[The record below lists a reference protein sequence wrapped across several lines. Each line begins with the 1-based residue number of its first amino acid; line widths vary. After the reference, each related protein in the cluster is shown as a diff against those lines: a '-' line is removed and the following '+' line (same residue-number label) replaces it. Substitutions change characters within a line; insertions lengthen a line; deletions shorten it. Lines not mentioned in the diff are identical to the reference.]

1 MPDQNSNY
9 LPNLW
14 LRNAMSMISIEK
26 LLSPNLPLQERE
38 RVREETKK
46 IEESF
51 KHLTPIDRVGST
63 ISLYCM
69 TRLYILKLKALEQCC
84 KTYRKTPKPGQSNDF
99 ESNYEYIWTGQESFN
114 QERLDFQDYLLEV
127 QSEGY
132 GTKQLYRA
140 LPIILIMFLAAV
152 SAKLAMA
159 GVLFSLLIWWA
170 YKAFYCLL
178 PTSAKQKLK
187 STGLGEFS
195 RNPAAQ
201 QWASVLKN
209 IGPFLTIGLYAIPP
223 IALIMIVGHWLARTT
238 GLEKYLEQQQ
248 QKDKSALI
256 LRQNLQVEDKH
267 EEGFIHSRAFAI
279 TLMAIFASGL
289 PALFS
294 YYLYCTGGVDAIMGY
309 PSREPQFLKIM
320 FIQLY
325 LLSVSSCLSVLFF
338 KAWFTFPLNFLSA
351 EYDIDLTE
359 TKIEKQNAKG
369 WFAVC
374 MLWSWQ
380 SNLFSSE
387 LFWKDVRH
395 VDFSVG
401 NSFRL
406 YPLPPIFFKEQ
417 SKVYKLL
424 NRMAALFD
432 AISKN
437 KTDGNRLEIVGKHG
451 EIIEIRLDELDSEQ
465 KKDVLFYIR
474 KYAPQATISEKAQ
487 KALVGSTVLRDPKH
501 TELWFD
507 LLLDKAKRE
516 HACFEKSN
524 LSLRNGQY
532 NISRKLASGG
542 QASVYLTN
550 DREGKSFIL
559 KEFVLPEG
567 KVQHQL
573 ESMVEFEN
581 ESLILSRLDHPQ
593 IVSLKDQFIEN
604 CRAYLVIEY
613 VEGKTLR
620 ELVREKGALEEAQ
633 VLSLAKQMVA
643 ILSYLENQNPPVVHR
658 DFTPDNLILQ
668 PDGRLKLIDFSISH
682 LYQTGGG
689 ADCAGKHSYTP
700 PEQYRGEATPQSDIY
715 AFGATL
721 AFLLTGKDPQPI
733 ATSHPK
739 ETVPEISQQMDNL
752 VSRATAIPLVERYE
766 NCTWIEL
773 DLEDSASVAHAD

>member
-9 LPNLW
+9 FPNVW
-14 LRNAMSMISIEK
+14 LRNAMSTICIEK
-26 LLSPNLPLQERE
+26 PLSPNLPLQERE

-51 KHLTPIDRVGST
+51 QHLGAIDRVGST

-69 TRLYILKLKALEQCC
+69 TRLYILKLNALEQYC
-84 KTYRKTPKPGQSNDF
+84 KTYRRIPKPGQSNDL
-99 ESNYEYIWTGQESFN
+99 EDNYEYEWTGQKSFN
-114 QERLDFQDYLLEV
+114 QERLNFQDYLLDV
-127 QSEGY
+127 QNEGY
-132 GTKQLYRA
+132 GRNVLYRA
-140 LPIILIMFLAAV
+140 LPVVLTLLLAAFSV
-152 SAKLAMA
+152 KLATA

-170 YKAFYCLL
+170 YKVSYCIL
-178 PTSAKQKLK
+178 PASVKRKLK
-187 STGLGEFS
+187 STVFDKFS

-201 QWASVLKN
+201 HWAGILKN

-223 IALIMIVGHWLARTT
+223 IALIMIIGHWLARTT

-248 QKDKSALI
+248 QKDKSGLV
-256 LRQNLQVEDKH
+256 LRQNLQIQEPH
-267 EEGFIHSRAFAI
+267 EEGFIHSRAFAMI
-279 TLMAIFASGL
+279 IMAIFASGL
-289 PALFS
+289 PAFFS

-338 KAWFTFPLNFLSA
+338 RAWFTFPLNFLSA

-359 TKIEKQNAKG
+359 TKIEKQSAKG

-374 MLWSWQ
+374 MFWGWQ
-380 SNLFSSE
+380 SDLFSSE
-387 LFWKDVRH
+387 LLWKDVRH

-406 YPLPPIFFKEQ
+406 YPLPPVFFKEQ
-417 SKVYKLL
+417 SKVYRLL
-424 NRMAALFD
+424 NRLAALFD
-432 AISKN
+432 AVSKN

-451 EIIEIRLDELDSEQ
+451 EIIEIRLNELDSEQ

-516 HACFEKSN
+516 HAGYENSN

-532 NISRKLASGG
+532 TISRKLASGG
-542 QASVYLTN
+542 QASVYLTK

-593 IVSLKDQFIEN
+593 IVRLKDQFIEN

-620 ELVREKGALEEAQ
+620 EIIREEGALGESQ

-643 ILSYLENQNPPVVHR
+643 ILSYLENQNPQVVHR

-668 PDGRLKLIDFSISH
+668 PDGRIKLIDFSISH
-682 LYQTGGG
+682 LYQAGGS

-739 ETVPEISQQMDNL
+739 QTVPEISQQMDNL
-752 VSRATAIPLVERYE
+752 VSRATAIALAERYE
-766 NCTWIEL
+766 SCKWIEL
-773 DLEDSASVAHAD
+773 DLEDSAASCT

>member
-9 LPNLW
+9 FPNVW
-14 LRNAMSMISIEK
+14 LRNAMSTICIEK
-26 LLSPNLPLQERE
+26 PLSPNLPLQERE

-51 KHLTPIDRVGST
+51 QHLGAIDRVGST

-69 TRLYILKLKALEQCC
+69 TRLYILKLNALEQYC
-84 KTYRKTPKPGQSNDF
+84 KTYRRTPKPGQSNDF
-99 ESNYEYIWTGQESFN
+99 ENNYEYVWTGQKSFN
-114 QERLDFQDYLLEV
+114 QERLDFQDYLLDV

-140 LPIILIMFLAAV
+140 LPIILIMFLAAISV
-152 SAKLAMA
+152 KLAMA

-170 YKAFYCLL
+170 YKVFYGLL
-178 PTSAKQKLK
+178 PTSAKQKLT

-248 QKDKSALI
+248 QRDKNGLV

-267 EEGFIHSRAFAI
+267 EEGFIHSRAFAV

-289 PALFS
+289 PAFFS

-309 PSREPQFLKIM
+309 PSRDPQFLKVM

-374 MLWSWQ
+374 ILWGWQ

-406 YPLPPIFFKEQ
+406 YPLPPAFFKQQ

-451 EIIEIRLDELDSEQ
+451 GIIEIRLNELDNEQ

-474 KYAPQATISEKAQ
+474 KYAPQAAISEKAQ

-516 HACFEKSN
+516 HAGYENSN

-532 NISRKLASGG
+532 TISRKLASGG
-542 QASVYLTN
+542 QASVYLTK

-593 IVSLKDQFIEN
+593 IVRLKDQFIEN

-620 ELVREKGALEEAQ
+620 EIIREEGALGESQ

-643 ILSYLENQNPPVVHR
+643 ILSYLENLNPKVVHR

-682 LYQTGGG
+682 LYQAGGS

-739 ETVPEISQQMDNL
+739 VTVPEISQQMDNL
-752 VSRATAIPLVERYE
+752 VSRATAIALVERYE
-766 NCTWIEL
+766 SCKWIEL
-773 DLEDSASVAHAD
+773 DLEDSASVMHTD

>member
-1 MPDQNSNY
+1 MTDQNSNY
-9 LPNLW
+9 FPNVW
-14 LRNAMSMISIEK
+14 LRNAMSTICIEK
-26 LLSPNLPLQERE
+26 PLSPNLPLQERE

-51 KHLTPIDRVGST
+51 QHLGAIDRVGST

-69 TRLYILKLKALEQCC
+69 TRLYILKLNALEQYC
-84 KTYRKTPKPGQSNDF
+84 KTYRRTPKPGQSNDF
-99 ESNYEYIWTGQESFN
+99 ENNYEYVWTGQKSFN
-114 QERLDFQDYLLEV
+114 QERLDFQDYLLDV

-140 LPIILIMFLAAV
+140 LPIILIMFLAAISV
-152 SAKLAMA
+152 KLAMA

-170 YKAFYCLL
+170 YKVFYGLL
-178 PTSAKQKLK
+178 PTSAKQKLT

-248 QKDKSALI
+248 QRDKNGLV

-267 EEGFIHSRAFAI
+267 EEGFIHSHAFAV

-289 PALFS
+289 PAFFS
-294 YYLYCTGGVDAIMGY
+294 YYLYCTGGIDALLGS
-309 PSREPQFLKIM
+309 PSRDPQFLKVM

-374 MLWSWQ
+374 ILWGWQ

-406 YPLPPIFFKEQ
+406 YPLPPAFFKQQ

-451 EIIEIRLDELDSEQ
+451 GIIEIRLNELDNEQ

-474 KYAPQATISEKAQ
+474 KYAPQAVISEKAQ

-516 HACFEKSN
+516 HAGYENSN

-532 NISRKLASGG
+532 TISRKLASGG
-542 QASVYLTN
+542 QASVYLTK

-593 IVSLKDQFIEN
+593 IVRLKDQFIEN

-620 ELVREKGALEEAQ
+620 EIIREEGALGESQ

-643 ILSYLENQNPPVVHR
+643 ILSYLENLNPKVVHR

-682 LYQTGGG
+682 LYQAGGS

-739 ETVPEISQQMDNL
+739 VTVPEISQQMDNL
-752 VSRATAIPLVERYE
+752 VSRATAIALVERYE
-766 NCTWIEL
+766 SCKWIEL
-773 DLEDSASVAHAD
+773 DLEDSASVMHTD

>member
-1 MPDQNSNY
+1 MNSERSNY
-9 LPNLW
+9 LPTFRLKD
-14 LRNAMSMISIEK
+14 AMSMICIEK
-26 LLSPNLPLQERE
+26 PLSPNLPAQERE
-38 RVREETKK
+38 RVRAETKK

-51 KHLTPIDRVGST
+51 KHLGAMDRIGSA

-69 TRLYILKLKALEQCC
+69 TRLYIQKLNALEQYC
-84 KTYRKTPKPGQSNDF
+84 KTYRRIPKPGQSNDL
-99 ESNYEYIWTGQESFN
+99 EDNYEYEWTGQKSFN
-114 QERLDFQDYLLEV
+114 QEKLNFQDYLLDV
-127 QSEGY
+127 QNEGY
-132 GTKQLYRA
+132 GSNVLYRA
-140 LPIILIMFLAAV
+140 LPVVLTLLLAAFSV
-152 SAKLAMA
+152 KLATA

-170 YKAFYCLL
+170 YKVSYYLL
-178 PTSAKQKLK
+178 PTSFKQKLK
-187 STGLGEFS
+187 STVFDKFS

-201 QWASVLKN
+201 HWAGILKN

-223 IALIMIVGHWLARTT
+223 IALTMIMGHWLARTT

-248 QKDKSALI
+248 QRDKSGLV
-256 LRQNLQVEDKH
+256 LRQNLQIEEPH
-267 EEGFIHSRAFAI
+267 EEGFIHSRAFAMTI
-279 TLMAIFASGL
+279 MAIFASGL
-289 PALFS
+289 PAFFS

-309 PSREPQFLKIM
+309 PSREPQFLEIM

-325 LLSVSSCLSVLFF
+325 ILSLSSCLSVLFF

-359 TKIEKQNAKG
+359 TKIEKQSAKG

-374 MLWSWQ
+374 MFWGWQ
-380 SNLFSSE
+380 SDLFSSE
-387 LFWKDVRH
+387 LLWKDVRH

-406 YPLPPIFFKEQ
+406 YPLPPLFFKEQ

-451 EIIEIRLDELDSEQ
+451 EIIEIRLNELDSEQ

-516 HACFEKSN
+516 HACFENSN

-532 NISRKLASGG
+532 TISRKLASGG
-542 QASVYLTN
+542 QASVYLAN
-550 DREGKSFIL
+550 DREGKTFIL

-581 ESLILSRLDHPQ
+581 ESLILSQLDHAQ
-593 IVSLKDQFIEN
+593 IVRLKDQFIEN

-620 ELVREKGALEEAQ
+620 DIVREKGALEEAQ

-643 ILSYLENQNPPVVHR
+643 ILSYLENQNPQVVHR

-682 LYQTGGG
+682 LYQAGGS

-733 ATSHPK
+733 ATSHPR
-739 ETVPEISQQMDNL
+739 ETVPDISQQMDNL
-752 VSRATAIPLVERYE
+752 VSRATAIPLSERYE
-766 NCTWIEL
+766 NCKWIEL
-773 DLEDSASVAHAD
+773 DLEDAALSCA

>member
-1 MPDQNSNY
+1 MPDQNGNY
-9 LPNLW
+9 FPIFW
-14 LRNAMSMISIEK
+14 LRNATSMICIEK
-26 LLSPNLPLQERE
+26 PLSPNLPAQERE

-51 KHLTPIDRVGST
+51 KHLGAIDRVGST

-69 TRLYILKLKALEQCC
+69 TRLYILKLNALEQYC
-84 KTYRKTPKPGQSNDF
+84 KTYRKIPKPGQSNDF
-99 ESNYEYIWTGQESFN
+99 ENNYEYEWTGQKSFN
-114 QERLDFQDYLLEV
+114 QEKLDFQDYLLDV

-132 GTKQLYRA
+132 GTSQLYRA
-140 LPIILIMFLAAV
+140 LPIILIMFLAAISV
-152 SAKLAMA
+152 KLAMA
-159 GVLFSLLIWWA
+159 GVLFSLIIWWA
-170 YKAFYCLL
+170 YKVFYCLL
-178 PTSAKQKLK
+178 PTSSKQKLK
-187 STGLGEFS
+187 STALDKFS
-195 RNPAAQ
+195 SNPGAQ
-201 QWASVLKN
+201 QWASILKN

-223 IALIMIVGHWLARTT
+223 IALIMIIGHWLARTT
-238 GLEKYLEQQQ
+238 GLEKYLEQQK
-248 QKDKSALI
+248 QKDKSGLI
-256 LRQNLQVEDKH
+256 LRQNVQVEDQH
-267 EEGFIHSRAFAI
+267 EEGFIHSRAFAMTI
-279 TLMAIFASGL
+279 MAIFASGL
-289 PALFS
+289 PAFFS

-325 LLSVSSCLSVLFF
+325 ILSVSSCLSVLFF

-374 MLWSWQ
+374 LFWGWQ
-380 SNLFSSE
+380 SDLFSSE
-387 LFWKDVRH
+387 LLWKDVRH

-406 YPLPPIFFKEQ
+406 YPLPPVFFKEQ

-432 AISKN
+432 AVSKN
-437 KTDGNRLEIVGKHG
+437 KTDGNRLEIVGKQG
-451 EIIEIRLDELDSEQ
+451 EVIEIRLNELDSEQ

-516 HACFEKSN
+516 HACFENSN

-532 NISRKLASGG
+532 TISRKLASGG
-542 QASVYLTN
+542 QASIYLTN
-550 DREGKSFIL
+550 DCEGETFIL

-567 KVQHQL
+567 KIQHQL

-593 IVSLKDQFIEN
+593 IVRLKDQFIEN

-643 ILSYLENQNPPVVHR
+643 ILSYLENQNPQVVHR

-682 LYQTGGG
+682 VYQAGGS

-739 ETVPEISQQMDNL
+739 ETVPDISQHMDNL
-752 VSRATAIPLVERYE
+752 VSRATAIALVERYE
-766 NCTWIEL
+766 NCNWIEL
-773 DLEDSASVAHAD
+773 DLEDAASVVHAD